1 MSLGFKTIEGVSAM
15 RRQLSVVSASAIAL
29 TTVGLLV
36 LGLHTPAGAA
46 AVDPATVVRGSLGVS
61 LEDLGINSAI
71 GELSFYLNGG
81 LALLFGALAALVV
94 RVNGQAKRTA
104 PVPGGRVRATMGDA
118 WTRLSRRMSDGH
130 WTASRH

>member
-1 MSLGFKTIEGVSAM
+1 M
-15 RRQLSVVSASAIAL
+15 RRQLSVVSTSAIAL
-29 TTVGLLV
+29 ATVGLLV
-36 LGLHTPAGAA
+36 LDLHTAAGAA